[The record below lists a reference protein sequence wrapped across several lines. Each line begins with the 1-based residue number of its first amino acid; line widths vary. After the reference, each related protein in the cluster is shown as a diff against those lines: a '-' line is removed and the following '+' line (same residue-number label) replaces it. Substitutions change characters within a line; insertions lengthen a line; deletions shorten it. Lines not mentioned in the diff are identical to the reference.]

1 MFESFLLSCYISRL
15 FSILICSVYFCV
27 FNCLILVVF
36 AVLLPVYYIKSIKN
50 YKDLMTL
57 PSRMDTY
64 GGYQSMEI
72 CRKCGIHPSLVSGA
86 AIAQNISQTH

>member
-1 MFESFLLSCYISRL
+1 MFASLRLCLAWAQMFESFLLSCYISRL

-27 FNCLILVVF
+27 FNCLSLVVF
-36 AVLLPVYYIKSIKN
+36 DVLLPVDYIKSIKN

-64 GGYQSMEI
+64 GG
-72 CRKCGIHPSLVSGA
+72 
-86 AIAQNISQTH
+86 